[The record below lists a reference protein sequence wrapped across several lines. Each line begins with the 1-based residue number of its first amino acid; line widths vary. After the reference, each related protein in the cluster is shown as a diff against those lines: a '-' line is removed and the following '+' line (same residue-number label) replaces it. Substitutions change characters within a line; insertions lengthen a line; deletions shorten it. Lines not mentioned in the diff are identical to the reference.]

1 MRGAKEVTDN
11 QVLVFDDVKTNLGH
25 AYNSVTGVFTAP
37 TPGFYV
43 FFVNLLVFPSKT
55 MEAEL
60 FKDGTD
66 IMEIY
71 AGASTNANGP
81 GSNMIVYD
89 IDVGSKIFVK
99 VHENYHNTG
108 ETLNGPRCTFSG
120 FLLYSNA

>member
-1 MRGAKEVTDN
+1 MEGN
-11 QVLVFDDVKTNLGH
+11 ISY
-25 AYNSVTGVFTAP
+25 YNDIILHGLFNITHVSAR
-37 TPGFYV
+37 
-43 FFVNLLVFPSKT
+43 
-55 MEAEL
+55 EANISP
-60 FKDGTD
+60 KDGTD

-71 AGASTNANGP
+71 AGASTSANGP

>member
-1 MRGAKEVTDN
+1 MHTI
-11 QVLVFDDVKTNLGH
+11 VLPECSWPQPPDST
-25 AYNSVTGVFTAP
+25 Y
-37 TPGFYV
+37 

-55 MEAEL
+55 LEAKL

-66 IMEIY
+66 IMQIY
-71 AGASTNANGP
+71 AGASTSANRP

-99 VHENYHNTG
+99 VHENYHKTG
-108 ETLNGPRCTFSG
+108 EILNGPWCNFSG

>member
-1 MRGAKEVTDN
+1 
-11 QVLVFDDVKTNLGH
+11 VFDDVKTNLGH

-55 MEAEL
+55 LEAEL
-60 FKDGTD
+60 FKDVTD

-71 AGASTNANGP
+71 SGASTSANGP
-81 GSNMIVYD
+81 GSTMIVYD

-99 VHENYHNTG
+99 VHENYHKTG
-108 ETLNGPRCTFSG
+108 EILNGPWCTFSD